1 MTINIMNITKVFLI
15 FVLSFTNAT
24 NGFPHKNL
32 CKRLRVQH
40 IRARF
45 PPSKLCKRVRVNYK
59 LFVKQNKNELVTTRD
74 TAINSFTSIVKD
86 DISNDLLYM
95 LKYYHLTNNDKND
108 YLYIIFYELISL
120 SISKEKDKSKLLAIS
135 LSNIIL
141 YILIKNIILNKFIHH
156 LIVLHN

>member
-1 MTINIMNITKVFLI
+1 MNIKNLLLL
-15 FVLSFTNAT
+15 FVISFTNIT
-24 NGFPHKNL
+24 DGF
-32 CKRLRVQH
+32 QH
-40 IRARF
+40 F
-45 PPSKLCKRVRVNYK
+45 QHNKLCKRVRVQYK
-59 LFVKQNKNELVTTRD
+59 LFVKQNKNELATTRD
-74 TAINSFTSIVKD
+74 TAINSFSTIVKD

-120 SISKEKDKSKLLAIS
+120 SISEEKDKSKLLPIS

-141 YILIKNIILNKFIHH
+141 YILIKNIILNKFLHH